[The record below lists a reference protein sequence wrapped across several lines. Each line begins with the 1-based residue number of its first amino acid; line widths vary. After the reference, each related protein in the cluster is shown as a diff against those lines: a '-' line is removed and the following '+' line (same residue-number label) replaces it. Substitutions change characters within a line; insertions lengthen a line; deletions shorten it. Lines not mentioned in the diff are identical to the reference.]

1 MWIWVSQYQN
11 ISILDFIRAKRTE
24 VVVTI
29 RIAPD
34 IIPGPGRNPAVFSNL
49 APAGYDRWIYQILKI
64 RTSLLSGLFF

>member
-34 IIPGPGRNPAVFSNL
+34 IIPGPGRESGRFFKSG
-49 APAGYDRWIYQILKI
+49 PAGYDRWIYQILKI